1 MTTRLRTSS
10 WWALSGV
17 VLALAGCAQSPV
29 DDRAT
34 RWLAQT
40 SYTAPSPVAKPDA
53 QMAEQTDE
61 QTDAWWQSLGG
72 DGLHQLVRWGL
83 TRNLDI
89 GIALTRVAEAR
100 AGATAQSSAL
110 WPTIGLEGGYVNKRS
125 SLPDAVKQGRPD
137 TRAWQGALNMGWEL
151 DLFGRNR
158 MASDAADQDV
168 LSSEAGVAGARLV
181 LVSEIATQYVLHH
194 GAQRRLSLM
203 DELIASQ
210 EKVLS
215 VVLRRASEGEE
226 AVIQVA
232 AARARLA
239 ELRAQRQSLDTLR
252 AVTRARL
259 LTLTLATPQEL
270 DTVLAI
276 RPADSLHAAPPEAIP
291 AGQPVALLMRRPDL
305 MAARTTW
312 LAEQKRLSTARTDM
326 LPRIF
331 FSLLTGS
338 QDLRIN
344 GMDLAPASFRETAL
358 IFALPL
364 FNAGRVQAGIDRQ
377 EAVLQ
382 RAGLQYEKAARQAV
396 EDVESA
402 LADFNQSRVR
412 AIEWMAAT
420 QAREQA
426 AARGARLFDEGQIA
440 ATDRLALSQAHLA
453 TQLSQVD
460 ALERAWLARIQVHRA
475 LGGGWQAAPR
485 HELEV
490 VSQESRP

>member
-1 MTTRLRTSS
+1 MNGRPATRS
-10 WWALSGV
+10 WRAMGGV
-17 VLALAGCAQSPV
+17 TLAVVLAGCAQVSE
-29 DDRAT
+29 DDRAV
-34 RWLAQT
+34 RWLEQT
-40 SYTAPSPVAKPDA
+40 SYAA
-53 QMAEQTDE
+53 QSETSMLDE
-61 QTDAWWQSLGG
+61 QTDAWWQDFGG
-72 DGLHQLVRWGL
+72 AGLHQLVQWGL
-83 TRNLDI
+83 VRNLDI

-110 WPTIGLEGGYVNKRS
+110 WPTIGLEGAYLNTRS
-125 SLPDAVKQGRPD
+125 SLPEPVKRGRPD
-137 TRAWQGALNMGWEL
+137 TRAWQGALNVGWEL

-158 MASDAADQDV
+158 MASEAADHDV

-181 LVSEIATQYVLHH
+181 LVSEIATQHVLHH
-194 GAQRRLSLM
+194 GALARLRLM
-203 DELIASQ
+203 DDLIASQ
-210 EKVLS
+210 S
-215 VVLRRASEGEE
+215 AVVAMVEHRASEGEE

-239 ELRAQRQSLDTLR
+239 ELRAQRQPIDALR

-259 LTLTLATPQEL
+259 LTLTMATPQEL
-270 DTVLAI
+270 DALLAQQ
-276 RPADSLHAAPPEAIP
+276 PAERLHNMPPASIP
-291 AGQPVALLMRRPDL
+291 AGQPMTLLARRPDL

-312 LAEQKRLSTARTDM
+312 LAEQKRLATARTDM

-338 QDLRIN
+338 QDLRLN
-344 GMDLAPASFRETAL
+344 GMDLSPASFRETAL
-358 IFALPL
+358 VFALPL

-396 EDVESA
+396 EDVEAA
-402 LADFNQSRVR
+402 LADFHRSRVR
-412 AIEWMAAT
+412 AMELMAAT

-426 AARGARLFDEGQIA
+426 AARGARLFEEGQIGA
-440 ATDRLALSQAHLA
+440 SDRLALGQAHLA
-453 TQLSQVD
+453 ARLSQVD

-475 LGGGWQAAPR
+475 LGGGWQAVPR